1 MKNITRNELVSV
13 LLGVNHAAPVTILA
27 RTDARAKK
35 NPFGRI
41 FKVRLVNGMVGFSYT
56 HGVERRLAKEGKP
69 KEDFTPGESW
79 HMPVEFEGHL
89 TPLCIHKEKREKI
102 YLRLMVNKGL
112 GEPLYF
118 DEHGEELP
126 KEQVKPY
133 LPKKSSYDNQGLD
146 NPLEFKVFEL
156 DNIVEISVENEKY
169 KVIG

>member
-1 MKNITRNELVSV
+1 MKNITKNDLVCV
-13 LLGVNHAAPVTILA
+13 LVGVTKSQPVTILA
-27 RTDARAKK
+27 RTDSRARK
-35 NPFGRI
+35 NPYGKI
-41 FKVRLVNGMVGFSYT
+41 FKVRRINGMVSFDYQA
-56 HGVERRLAKEGKP
+56 GVERRLAKEGKS
-69 KEDFTPGESW
+69 KENFSPGESW
-79 HMPVEFEGHL
+79 HKPVEHEGHL

-146 NPLEFKVFEL
+146 NPLVFTTFDL
-156 DNIVEISVENEKY
+156 DNVVEISVENEKY